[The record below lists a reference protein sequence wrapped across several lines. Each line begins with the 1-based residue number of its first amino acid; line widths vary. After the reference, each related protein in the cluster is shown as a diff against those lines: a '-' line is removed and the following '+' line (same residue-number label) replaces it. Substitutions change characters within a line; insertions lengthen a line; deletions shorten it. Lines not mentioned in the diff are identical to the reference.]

1 MSIAVDHHQPPDAHP
16 RTEGLWDRRTRLLAR
31 SAAHAT
37 LVLPAVTAAEF
48 AIHGDPG
55 SLVVIVDCEVR
66 SQAELPLVARHVE
79 ERILADLEDL
89 LAIPFAE
96 RVVNLTVAAE
106 HPAHRAA
113 RPTMALVP
121 PLTEDVPAAPDAA
134 TELQTAS

>member
-1 MSIAVDHHQPPDAHP
+1 MSIAVETHQPVNAQ
-16 RTEGLWDRRTRLLAR
+16 RSGEGLWDRRTRLLAR
-31 SAAHAT
+31 SAAHAA

-55 SLVVIVDCEVR
+55 SLVVTVDCQVR

-79 ERILADLEDL
+79 ETILADLENL

-96 RVVNLTVAAE
+96 RIVNFTVATA
-106 HPAHRAA
+106 PAT
-113 RPTMALVP
+113 RPEMSVVP
-121 PLTEDVPAAPDAA
+121 PLAEMEPGVRDSA